1 MGETI
6 RQQMIELLAGGEY
19 TDRDLSQFLGISEKD
34 VVYHLEHIARSVQGQ
49 KRKLKVI
56 PARCME
62 CGFTFEDRRRFSK
75 PGRCPRCKGEHL
87 QDPRYHIQ

>member
-6 RQQMIELLAGGEY
+6 RQQMVELLTGGEY

>member
-1 MGETI
+1 MDETI
-6 RQQMIELLAGGEY
+6 RQRMIELLAGGEY

>member
-1 MGETI
+1 MDETI
-6 RQQMIELLAGGEY
+6 RQRMIELLAGGEY

-62 CGFTFEDRRRFSK
+62 CGFIFEDRRRFSK

>member
-34 VVYHLEHIARSVQGQ
+34 VVYHLEHIARSVQGH

>member
-1 MGETI
+1 MDETI

-19 TDRDLSQFLGISEKD
+19 TDRDLSQLLGIPEKD
-34 VVYHLEHIARSVQGQ
+34 VVYHLEHIARSVHGQ

-62 CGFTFEDRRRFSK
+62 CGFAFDDRRRFSK

-87 QDPRYHIQ
+87 QDPRYHLQ

>member
-1 MGETI
+1 MDETI

-19 TDRDLSQFLGISEKD
+19 TDRDLSQLLGIPEKD
-34 VVYHLEHIARSVQGQ
+34 VVYHLEHIARSVNGQ

-62 CGFTFEDRRRFSK
+62 CGFAFDDRRRFSK